1 MAAIFV
7 QERLS
12 TKSYADIIVPNG
24 GKNKVALD
32 IINSELLPMM
42 EDKIKDADH

>member
-1 MAAIFV
+1 MHEKYV
-7 QERLS
+7 EP

-32 IINSELLPMM
+32 IINSQLLPIMK
-42 EDKIKDADH
+42 DKIKHANS